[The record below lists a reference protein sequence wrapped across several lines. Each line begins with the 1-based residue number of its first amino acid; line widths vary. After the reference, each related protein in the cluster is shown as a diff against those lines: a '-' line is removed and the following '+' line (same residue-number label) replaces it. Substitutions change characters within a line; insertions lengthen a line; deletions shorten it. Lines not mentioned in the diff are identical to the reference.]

1 MSGLNCLKKTK
12 KQLMQELQHFF
23 YKKAIHLINRI
34 EKERSQTNQKQNTL
48 AIICV
53 SFVIIWLIIIS
64 QSIVAGIFSLI
75 IALFIFVLSV
85 PFMKD
90 SAEIK
95 DYDTLLKAKLMQDFL
110 AIFGDFEWNKK
121 EPFLENYSLILHEL
135 KKLKIVP
142 SFLLYLFDDVI
153 EGTYNDIY
161 LKITEIRVGAKAV
174 HAGVFFIYLSFVV
187 LFLVVAFMPL
197 FAIFSFIKEIQI
209 PQDMLMDMLKPVFFL
224 VFFAVLPMLILIVYL
239 ILSKSFKAIIVEFDI
254 PKHFSGNTCV
264 FEKSLNSKKL
274 INKKISDM
282 EEVNLEDVKFNMLY
296 DIYSTDQ
303 IEARYLLTT
312 AFIDRFLMI
321 KTVFK
326 AKYIRAEFSND
337 KLTLLIGTDKDLFSM
352 GKLSE
357 KIAFNTFVQLFEEL
371 YSVLEL
377 IDTLKLNQKTGL

>member
-1 MSGLNCLKKTK
+1 
-12 KQLMQELQHFF
+12 
-23 YKKAIHLINRI
+23 
-34 EKERSQTNQKQNTL
+34 
-48 AIICV
+48 
-53 SFVIIWLIIIS
+53 
-64 QSIVAGIFSLI
+64 
-75 IALFIFVLSV
+75 
-85 PFMKD
+85 
-90 SAEIK
+90 
-95 DYDTLLKAKLMQDFL
+95 
-110 AIFGDFEWNKK
+110 
-121 EPFLENYSLILHEL
+121 
-135 KKLKIVP
+135 
-142 SFLLYLFDDVI
+142 
-153 EGTYNDIY
+153 
-161 LKITEIRVGAKAV
+161 
-174 HAGVFFIYLSFVV
+174 
-187 LFLVVAFMPL
+187 
-197 FAIFSFIKEIQI
+197 
-209 PQDMLMDMLKPVFFL
+209 MDMLKPVFFL
-224 VFFAVLPMLILIVYL
+224 AFFAVLPMLILIVYL

-357 KIAFNTFVQLFEEL
+357 TIAFNTFVQLFEEL

>member
-12 KQLMQELQHFF
+12 KQLMQELQYFF
-23 YKKAIHLINRI
+23 YKNAIHLINRI

-224 VFFAVLPMLILIVYL
+224 AFFAVLPMLILIVYL

-326 AKYIRAEFSND
+326 AKYIRA
-337 KLTLLIGTDKDLFSM
+337 
-352 GKLSE
+352 
-357 KIAFNTFVQLFEEL
+357 
-371 YSVLEL
+371 
-377 IDTLKLNQKTGL
+377 

>member
-1 MSGLNCLKKTK
+1 MP
-12 KQLMQELQHFF
+12 Q
-23 YKKAIHLINRI
+23 
-34 EKERSQTNQKQNTL
+34 
-48 AIICV
+48 
-53 SFVIIWLIIIS
+53 FV
-64 QSIVAGIFSLI
+64 
-75 IALFIFVLSV
+75 
-85 PFMKD
+85 
-90 SAEIK
+90 
-95 DYDTLLKAKLMQDFL
+95 
-110 AIFGDFEWNKK
+110 
-121 EPFLENYSLILHEL
+121 
-135 KKLKIVP
+135 
-142 SFLLYLFDDVI
+142 
-153 EGTYNDIY
+153 
-161 LKITEIRVGAKAV
+161 
-174 HAGVFFIYLSFVV
+174 
-187 LFLVVAFMPL
+187 
-197 FAIFSFIKEIQI
+197 IFSFIKEIQI

-224 VFFAVLPMLILIVYL
+224 AFFAVLPMLILIVYL